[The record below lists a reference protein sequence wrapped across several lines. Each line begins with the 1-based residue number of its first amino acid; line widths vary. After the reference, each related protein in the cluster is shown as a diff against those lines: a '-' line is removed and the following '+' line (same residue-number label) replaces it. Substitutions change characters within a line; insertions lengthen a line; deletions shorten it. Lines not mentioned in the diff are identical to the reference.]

1 MRLPSTFCDFPF
13 VDGIVMLLKSDMNQ
27 VVIKAM
33 ELLYHHWDLLRDSH
47 RHAFMQ
53 VMLSG
58 EGCNRLFL
66 HWDGNV
72 RQFYNYLLIYRM
84 IKGSPSDR
92 KERVDV
98 YAFLGEFLKGEA
110 PSRRSLS
117 VLAQK
122 KGLVGLESSD
132 TCSFFQKTGTF
143 EKTYFRVNDRDITS
157 LVVSHRDFPEVCKRV
172 QLFSAAEF
180 VGMCRCIDRS
190 TRSARRRCPAS
201 PRRPAT
207 TSWTSVRSSV
217 WWRACGGRDRNSSSA
232 TRS

>member
-53 VMLSG
+53 VILSG

-84 IKGSPSDR
+84 LKGSPSDR

-98 YAFLGEFLKGEA
+98 YAFLGEFLKGETG
-110 PSRRSLS
+110 RDRSFS
-117 VLAQK
+117 VHSQK
-122 KGLVGLESSD
+122 KGVVGLDSASD
-132 TCSFFQKTGTF
+132 CSFFLKTGTF
-143 EKTYFRVNDRDITS
+143 EKTYFRVSDRDVTSTIT
-157 LVVSHRDFPEVCKRV
+157 SHRDFAELCKRV
-172 QLFSAAEF
+172 QLFSQTEF
-180 VGMCRCIDRS
+180 VGVSNRLDRS
-190 TRSARRRCPAS
+190 TRSARRRCRTS
-201 PRRPAT
+201 PSRPART
-207 TSWTSVRSSV
+207 FWTSARRSV
-217 WWRACGGRDRNSSSA
+217 WWRA
-232 TRS
+232 

>member
-1 MRLPSTFCDFPF
+1 
-13 VDGIVMLLKSDMNQ
+13 MNQ

-98 YAFLGEFLKGEA
+98 YAFLGEFLKGGT
-110 PSRRSLS
+110 PLCHSSPVHS
-117 VLAQK
+117 QK
-122 KGLVGLESSD
+122 KGVIGLESTSS
-132 TCSFFQKTGTF
+132 CSFFLKTGTF
-143 EKTYFRVNDRDITS
+143 EKTYFRVNDRDVTS
-157 LVVSHRDFPEVCKRV
+157 LITSHRDFAELCKRV
-172 QLFSAAEF
+172 QLFSQAEF
-180 VGMCRCIDRS
+180 VRVCSSVDCS
-190 TRSARRRCPAS
+190 TCSARRRFRTS
-201 PRRPAT
+201 PSRPARI
-207 TSWTSVRSSV
+207 SWTSARFSV
-217 WWRACGGRDRNSSSA
+217 WWRA
-232 TRS
+232 

>member
-110 PSRRSLS
+110 PSRRSPS
-117 VLAQK
+117 VLAHK
-122 KGLVGLESSD
+122 KGLVGLESLD
-132 TCSFFQKTGTF
+132 ACSFFQKTGTF

-157 LVVSHRDFPEVCKRV
+157 LVVSRRDFPEVCKRV

-190 TRSARRRCPAS
+190 TRSARRRFPAS

-207 TSWTSVRSSV
+207 TS
-217 WWRACGGRDRNSSSA
+217 
-232 TRS
+232 